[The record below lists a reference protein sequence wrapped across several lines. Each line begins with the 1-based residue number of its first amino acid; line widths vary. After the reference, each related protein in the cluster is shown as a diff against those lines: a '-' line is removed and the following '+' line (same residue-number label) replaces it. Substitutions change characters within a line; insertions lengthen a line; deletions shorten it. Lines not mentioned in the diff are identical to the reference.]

1 MPSAFAG
8 AAVPVH
14 DAMTA
19 TVGPGS
25 RVTMHY
31 TLQLKDGT
39 VVDNTRAGQPVT
51 LVIGGGELVDL
62 LETRLFGMAAGE
74 HRHVE
79 LSALETQRLAASQS
93 VERLARTE
101 FPSEM
106 EIQVGQMIGF
116 ALPSGQEI
124 PGRVFEIT
132 DTEVA
137 VDFSHPL
144 AGHDLVFDVE
154 IISIEPA

>member
-1 MPSAFAG
+1 
-8 AAVPVH
+8 
-14 DAMTA
+14 MTA

-39 VVDNTRAGQPVT
+39 VVDSTRAGEPAT
-51 LVIGGGELVDL
+51 LVIGGGELVEL
-62 LETRLFGMAAGE
+62 LETRLFGMVAGE

-79 LSALETQRLAASQS
+79 LSALETQGLAASQP
-93 VERLARTE
+93 VERLARAD
-101 FPSEM
+101 FPPQM
-106 EIQVGQMIGF
+106 EIQVGQVIGF
-116 ALPSGQEI
+116 VLPNGQEV

-154 IISIEPA
+154 IISVEPA

>member
-1 MPSAFAG
+1 
-8 AAVPVH
+8 
-14 DAMTA
+14 MTA

-39 VVDNTRAGQPVT
+39 VVDSTRAGEPAT

-62 LETRLFGMAAGE
+62 LEARLLGMTAGE

-79 LSALETQRLAASQS
+79 LSALETQGLATSRPT
-93 VERLARTE
+93 ERLARAN
-101 FPSEM
+101 FPLEM
-106 EIQVGQMIGF
+106 EIQVGQVIGF
-116 ALPSGQEI
+116 ALPNGQEI

-132 DTEVA
+132 DTDVA

-154 IISIEPA
+154 IISVEPA